1 MCNFIEIFS
10 YCERVYTVYALSLP
24 YSFHFAVFGSFS
36 GKMSTV
42 EMSPRLQVNEQLKE
56 KNKRDREEEEEKEQH
71 TEMELLSSSLY

>member
-1 MCNFIEIFS
+1 M
-10 YCERVYTVYALSLP
+10 YALSLP

-56 KNKRDREEEEEKEQH
+56 NNERDREEEKEQH